1 MKFWRIP
8 LDREL
13 IVIPRGDV
21 SVITA
26 RCKGCGYCENFCPRQ
41 VLTLSEEINTKGYHY
56 PKVTRADS
64 CVACGLCQIMCPEF
78 AIYVT
83 ERKNGS

>member
-8 LDREL
+8 LDHEL
-13 IVIPRGDV
+13 IVIPRGDL
-21 SVITA
+21 SVITS

-41 VLTLSEEINTKGYHY
+41 VLALSEEINAKGYHY
-56 PKVTRADS
+56 PKVTRADA

-83 ERKNGS
+83 ERKTGS